1 MVNDSLFMKRAIEL
15 ALLGAGNVSPNPMV
29 GAVVVLNEQIIGE
42 GYHEKYGQAH
52 AEVNAITDVVNNFP
66 NAAELLKK
74 ATLYVTLE
82 PCAHFGKTPPCADL
96 IIEHGIPRVVIGSRD
111 PFDSVNGKGI
121 EKLLL
126 AGKEVTTGILEAEC
140 LELNRRFFTRV
151 QKQRPYVIL
160 KWAQTANGF
169 FAPENHQ
176 QRWITGKES
185 KLLVHKW
192 RAEEDCLLIG
202 KNTAIID
209 NPQLN
214 VRLVQGRNPRR
225 AVIDKNLALPP
236 HLNLLDN
243 SQDTFIFNAIETK
256 IDGKNKYIAIEDF
269 DHFLPQYILYQLY
282 LQDIQSVIIEGGV
295 TTLESFIKHDLWD
308 EARIFTSED
317 YWERGIKAPA
327 IRGTQISSDKIGLD
341 TLTIL
346 KH

>member
-29 GAVVVLNEQIIGE
+29 GAVVVVNDQIIGE
-42 GYHEKYGQAH
+42 GYHEKYGQPH
-52 AEVNAITDVVNNFP
+52 AEVNAIQSVLNNFP
-66 NAAELLKK
+66 NATELLKQ

-82 PCAHFGKTPPCADL
+82 PCTHFGKTPPCADL
-96 IIEHGIPRVVIGSRD
+96 IIRHDIPRIVIGCRD

-126 AGKEVTTGILEAEC
+126 AGKEVSTGILETEC
-140 LELNRRFFTRV
+140 LELNKRFFTRV

-160 KWAQTANGF
+160 KWAQTGNGF

-214 VRLVQGRNPRR
+214 VRLVQGRNPKR

-256 IDGKNKYIAIEDF
+256 IDGKNKYISIEDF

-282 LQDIQSVIIEGGV
+282 LQDVQSVIVEGGV

-341 TLTIL
+341 ILTIL